1 MNNSAKLQDR
11 RVARNRQEERARAA
25 RAAQKLS
32 RDEERGQ
39 LHLLAAEVAALM
51 GGEARTPAAGD
62 AWMFVDLRKNHE
74 VSFYREGD
82 QINIR
87 GRLDGVRYALD
98 IARGLSPAEIVKAI
112 NRKST
117 P

>member
-1 MNNSAKLQDR
+1 M
-11 RVARNRQEERARAA
+11 A

-39 LHLLAAEVAALM
+39 LYLLAAEVAALM

-82 QINIR
+82 KINIR

-112 NRKST
+112 NTKST